1 MKVSTQDS
9 DGTLAF
15 FHLVAPP
22 MSGPPLHVHT
32 REDELFYL
40 EAALGLHDRAG
51 WRAFSTMTAAELA
64 AALLDRGRQ
73 HDVERAASLFAETE
87 SAARE
92 LGLAGVQR
100 RLTAVA
106 ARLDGD
112 GAPGPG

>member
-1 MKVSTQDS
+1 
-9 DGTLAF
+9 
-15 FHLVAPP
+15 
-22 MSGPPLHVHT
+22 
-32 REDELFYL
+32 
-40 EAALGLHDRAG
+40 
-51 WRAFSTMTAAELA
+51 MTAAELA